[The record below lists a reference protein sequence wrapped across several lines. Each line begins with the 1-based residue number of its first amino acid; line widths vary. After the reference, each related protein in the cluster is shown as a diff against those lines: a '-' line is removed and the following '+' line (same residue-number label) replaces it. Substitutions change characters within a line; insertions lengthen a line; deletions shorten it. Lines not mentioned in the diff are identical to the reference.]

1 MCRRHKR
8 YETEYAHAGILVQGL
23 PSGSHHYL
31 RTENHHKCPTFIATT
46 DYHVLAASR
55 NYSSTYVNKFWDTMV
70 EKRELPPDMVYEMRL
85 STGINLLKQQT
96 DKTVYQET
104 RAYPYQYGIFR
115 MYSSAEG
122 SVIGA
127 LIISNQFPITAFE
140 KDSDLLR
147 PSIEKSLKSFFQT
160 DFIVQK
166 EKQLVILSYGTGS
179 SVFSEE
185 SQPPSM
191 VSFPLYFFP
200 MPFRSFID

>member
-1 MCRRHKR
+1 M
-8 YETEYAHAGILVQGL
+8 
-23 PSGSHHYL
+23 
-31 RTENHHKCPTFIATT
+31 
-46 DYHVLAASR
+46 
-55 NYSSTYVNKFWDTMV
+55 
-70 EKRELPPDMVYEMRL
+70 
-85 STGINLLKQQT
+85 
-96 DKTVYQET
+96 
-104 RAYPYQYGIFR
+104 
-115 MYSSAEG
+115 
-122 SVIGA
+122 IGA

-140 KDSDLLR
+140 KDMSDILIDMLNLYQQKLSSKPVISEHTLTNQIFLDNLLDGINVSRAEEYLRGINHFTKNNSFHIIVLEIDSDLLR